1 MRYQRCPVGR
11 VQDPVAEYGK
21 IIRRVGVAGD
31 HPLQLARHIL
41 DAQGCVQS
49 GLLHHFPGVLA
60 AARYFSDQKE
70 AFLPDALGEFP
81 DHITERPQR
90 LRPHV
95 LGGVD
100 AESIEI
106 GVSDPEAVDEAKAGE
121 SRRRLAILPGPLH
134 PNIEGLQIE
143 HVSLGILRVVIPI
156 RDMPLAKEQVRAL
169 ELPGPNGAVRP
180 SRLQLGAVRRVK
192 RQRRPAVTVVEALD
206 GVGLAVPAGSLYHWP
221 EAGSCVGWRSA
232 S

>member
-1 MRYQRCPVGR
+1 M
-11 VQDPVAEYGK
+11 
-21 IIRRVGVAGD
+21 
-31 HPLQLARHIL
+31 LT
-41 DAQGCVQS
+41 
-49 GLLHHFPGVLA
+49 
-60 AARYFSDQKE
+60 AARYLPDQKE
-70 AFLPDALGEFP
+70 AFLADALGELP
-81 DHITERPQR
+81 DHVTERPQR

-121 SRRRLAILPGPLH
+121 GRRRLAILPGPLH
-134 PNIEGLQIE
+134 PDVEGLQIE

-156 RDMPLAKEQVRAL
+156 RDVPLAKEQVRPL

-180 SRLQLGAVRRVK
+180 GRLQLGAVRRVE

-206 GVGLAVPAGSLYHWP
+206 GVRLAVPAGIVVPLT
-221 EAGSCVGWRSA
+221 
-232 S
+232 